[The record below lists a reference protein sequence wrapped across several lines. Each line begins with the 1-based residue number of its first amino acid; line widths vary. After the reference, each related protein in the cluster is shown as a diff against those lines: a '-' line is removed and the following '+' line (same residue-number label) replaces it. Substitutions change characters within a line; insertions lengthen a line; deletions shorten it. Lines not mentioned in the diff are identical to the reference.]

1 MLRTVVPPGATNAHN
16 QGRSPVKKFAIAFLS
31 LALIAGTV
39 ATIVA
44 PTPAAACA
52 KAKVVRR

>member
-1 MLRTVVPPGATNAHN
+1 MLTTKGDPL
-16 QGRSPVKKFAIAFLS
+16 VKKFAVALLS

-39 ATIVA
+39 ATIVG

>member
-1 MLRTVVPPGATNAHN
+1 MPPGATNAHN
-16 QGRSPVKKFAIAFLS
+16 QGRSPVKKFAIALLS
-31 LALIAGTV
+31 LALIAATI

>member
-1 MLRTVVPPGATNAHN
+1 
-16 QGRSPVKKFAIAFLS
+16 VKKFAIALLS
-31 LALIAGTV
+31 LALIAATI

-52 KAKVVRR
+52 NAKVVRR

>member
-1 MLRTVVPPGATNAHN
+1 MPPGATNA
-16 QGRSPVKKFAIAFLS
+16 
-31 LALIAGTV
+31 LIAATI